1 MRNRWGLLLL
11 LPVLLTLLAGP
22 AAASRSD
29 TGVTDVVADL
39 RSDPVYVDPDYD
51 GDVDA
56 GALRDQIGRSQV
68 PVYVALLPRRAADA
82 LGGDTSLNAAIGRR
96 LGQAV
101 LFTVAGDRVT
111 GGNSGG
117 LGLQTGQ
124 TDAIAKRETGD
135 GDLTDGLV
143 RAIAEVQQVAQSA
156 GSSGGTTGAYEG
168 GQDGTGVEGGGTVLA
183 VLGLLGLGGAAYVF
197 SRSRRRKQ
205 QAAKDMEG
213 SRADIE
219 SLYNRLGADVSNLH
233 PGDDPVAR
241 QALADAAE
249 RYNATG
255 ALLSSADTHGE
266 FEAARRTVAEGIAAT
281 RLARQRLGL
290 DPGPEVPPPPAQGP
304 QLSRREAVRVGDEEY
319 EGSPTYAPGRRH
331 YWGGGMLGGA
341 MVPGG
346 WYAVPFWQ
354 SMLVG
359 GMLGGAFGGGWGGG
373 GYSAGYE
380 EGVEDATAGGGFG
393 GGFGGGLGGGG
404 DWGGGGGDWGGG
416 GGDGGSW

>member
-1 MRNRWGLLLL
+1 MRTRWSVLLL
-11 LPVLLTLLAGP
+11 LPVLVTLLAGP
-22 AAASRSD
+22 AVASSSN
-29 TGVTDVVADL
+29 TGPDDVVSDL

-51 GDVDA
+51 GDVA
-56 GALRDQIGRSQV
+56 PGPLRSQIERSQV
-68 PVYVALLPRRAADA
+68 PVYVALLPARAADA
-82 LGGDTSLNAAIGRR
+82 SGGHTALNAAIGRR
-96 LGQAV
+96 LGRAV

-117 LGLQTGQ
+117 LGLQSGQ
-124 TDAIAKRETGD
+124 TDAIAQRETGN
-135 GDLTDGLV
+135 GDLTEGLV
-143 RAIAEVQQVAQSA
+143 RAIASVQQVAQSGAA
-156 GSSGGTTGAYEG
+156 GGGGPSSGGGYQG
-168 GQDGTGVEGGGTVLA
+168 GQNGTGVQGGGTVLA
-183 VLGLLGLGGAAYVF
+183 VLGLLGLGVVGYVF
-197 SRSRRRKQ
+197 SRSRTRKQ
-205 QAAKDMEG
+205 QALKDMEG

-255 ALLSSADTHGE
+255 ALLSSADTQGE
-266 FEAARRTVAEGIAAT
+266 FEAARRTVAEGIAAA
-281 RLARQRLGL
+281 RLARERLGL

-304 QLSRREAVRVGDEEY
+304 QLSRREAVQVGDEEY
-319 EGSPTYAPGRRH
+319 EGSPSYAPGRQH

-359 GMLGGAFGGGWGGG
+359 GMVGGALGGGFGGWGGG
-373 GYSAGYE
+373 GYHAGYE
-380 EGVEDATAGGGFG
+380 
-393 GGFGGGLGGGG
+393 
-404 DWGGGGGDWGGG
+404 
-416 GGDGGSW
+416 